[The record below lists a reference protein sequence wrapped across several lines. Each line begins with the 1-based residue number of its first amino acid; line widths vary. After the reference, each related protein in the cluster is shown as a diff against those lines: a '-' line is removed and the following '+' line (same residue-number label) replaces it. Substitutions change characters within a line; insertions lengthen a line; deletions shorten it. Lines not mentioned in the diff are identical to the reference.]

1 MHGYSRPVDFTAK
14 PSEEGGV
21 DGARA
26 ATRPPSG
33 GAPLDAG
40 VRLVSALRAAVL
52 LADASLESVDAPAAR
67 REAVRSA
74 RRELKAVRAI
84 APLCRCGREEPDAA
98 HDHGH
103 DHAHDRAH
111 THAAPIGDDR
121 ARREHREHSDARND
135 AIDGV
140 LEFSAKANQ
149 VLGTLRDRD
158 ALTRSIQ
165 RLSERFANQE
175 ARRVV
180 RTVLLATLVL
190 GESDKRDEAAFAAAS
205 IERARRS
212 LRSAR
217 AALTAMDDPRALG
230 AGFDAGHAS
239 SLLVRSFNGCRD
251 ELEVALRGGDLA
263 RLHECRKKASFLA
276 LALRPFEDEV
286 PAPVRRLR
294 SRAKRLASALGEDR
308 DLALLDVE
316 MRVARAQLAG
326 SPLAS
331 AIDGALRLARL
342 EAGARVEDAAGDF
355 LRLGGGRVK
364 RAIRGLFGVA

>member
-98 HDHGH
+98 I

-111 THAAPIGDDR
+111 THAAPAGDDR

>member
-84 APLCRCGREEPDAA
+84 APLCRCGREEPDPAY
-98 HDHGH
+98 

-111 THAAPIGDDR
+111 THAAPAGDDR

>member
-1 MHGYSRPVDFTAK
+1 MA
-14 PSEEGGV
+14 
-21 DGARA
+21 
-26 ATRPPSG
+26 
-33 GAPLDAG
+33 
-40 VRLVSALRAAVL
+40 ALRSSVL
-52 LADASLESVDAPAAR
+52 LAEASLDSVEAPSAR
-67 REAVRSA
+67 REGVRNA

-84 APLCRCGREEPDAA
+84 APLCRCASGDREGDHEGVREGVRKGDHVGGTRPDTRP
-98 HDHGH
+98 DTRV
-103 DHAHDRAH
+103 D
-111 THAAPIGDDR
+111 P
-121 ARREHREHSDARND
+121 RND
-135 AIDGV
+135 AIDGI

-158 ALTRSIQ
+158 ALTRSIH
-165 RLSERFANQE
+165 RLSERFADDGT
-175 ARRVV
+175 RRVV
-180 RTVLLATLVL
+180 RTVLLATLIL

-217 AALTAMDDPRALG
+217 AAMAAMAPLGDFRASAAASAVGSPRGTA
-230 AGFDAGHAS
+230 FDAEHAS
-239 SLLVRSFNGCRD
+239 ALLVRSYRECRS
-251 ELEVALRGGDLA
+251 ELEVALRDGDLA
-263 RLHECRKKASFLA
+263 RLHACRKKASFLA

-294 SRAKRLASALGEDR
+294 ARAKRLAAALGEDR

-326 SPLAS
+326 SPLAG

-342 EAGARVEDAAGDF
+342 ESGARVEDAAGDF

-364 RAIRGLFGVA
+364 RSIRGLFGIA